1 MSDAT
6 TPPSPTRSR
15 GRKLR
20 WLPVLPATI
29 GMAFLGWYL
38 GARYVWF
45 NLHDVIP
52 GQVYRSSQ
60 PSPAFLAD
68 AVHTRN
74 IHCVLKLNSPKDN
87 DWSKDEEAEAGK
99 LGIKFINIP
108 MGVSRLPRR
117 DELVAL
123 IDAID
128 AAPRPLLVHCKIGAD
143 RTGVASALIAMH
155 DGATFDQAVAD
166 QLSVR
171 FLHFGHL
178 GEAVE
183 DIMARYR
190 SYCTANGKPTGGWHE
205 FVDFARNAYDPAGG
219 DKRPAPAAALSDATN
234 PHPQQ

>member
-1 MSDAT
+1 MSEST
-6 TPPSPTRSR
+6 TPPSPAPRRS
-15 GRKLR
+15 RKLR
-20 WLPVLPATI
+20 WVPVLPALV
-29 GMAFLGWYL
+29 GVLFLGWYL

-68 AVHTRN
+68 TVRTKK

-87 DWSKDEEAEAGK
+87 DWSKDEAAEAEK
-99 LGIKFINIP
+99 LGVKFINIP

-117 DELVAL
+117 EELLAL

-128 AAPRPLLVHCKIGAD
+128 AAPRPMLVHCKIGAD

-155 DGATFDQAVAD
+155 DGASFDDAVAD

-171 FLHFGHL
+171 FLHFGHV

-183 DIMARYR
+183 DIVGRYR
-190 SYCTANGKPTGGWHE
+190 AYCAATGKPTGGWDE

-219 DKRPAPAAALSDATN
+219 KPAAAVLSAARN
-234 PHPQQ
+234 SHPQ